1 MLRSGTCGSYHKFCV
16 QKACASF
23 ESNLVWVGNLAGYPQ
38 AYYGQG
44 APVYQQ
50 RPRRHSGGFLRGW

>member
-1 MLRSGTCGSYHKFCV
+1 MLRSGTCGSYYQFCV
-16 QKACASF
+16 QKACASS

-50 RPRRHSGGFLRGW
+50 RPRRHNGGFLRGW